1 MKKAAAKTDEAM
13 ELNDLDS
20 NERIDLLERALNRQL
35 AYVLTYPV
43 EDLSRRVKEI
53 KAAMDVLDGLKGK
66 DAGNALI
73 VSFDE

>member
-35 AYVLTYPV
+35 AYVLTHPV